1 VRGVPLRLVA
11 ANTPAA
17 ESDLTPMAPAELLA
31 GTVRDGRTSTGAA
44 APLAPDTA
52 EKRQGFWRL
61 LLAALVVLLVT
72 EMIVANR
79 GWRGSAE
86 RRTLDLSERRDA

>member
-1 VRGVPLRLVA
+1 
-11 ANTPAA
+11 
-17 ESDLTPMAPAELLA
+17 MAPAELLA
-31 GTVRDGRTSTGAA
+31 GTVRDSTVSAEA
-44 APLAPDTA
+44 TTQLAPDTA
-52 EKRQGFWRL
+52 ERRQGFWRL
-61 LLAALVVLLVT
+61 LLAALAVLLVT

>member
-1 VRGVPLRLVA
+1 
-11 ANTPAA
+11 
-17 ESDLTPMAPAELLA
+17 MAPGELLA
-31 GTVRDGRTSTGAA
+31 GTIRDTGATTSA
-44 APLAPDTA
+44 ASPLAPDVA
-52 EKRQGFWRL
+52 EKRQGVWRL
-61 LLAALVVLLVT
+61 LLAALAVLLVT